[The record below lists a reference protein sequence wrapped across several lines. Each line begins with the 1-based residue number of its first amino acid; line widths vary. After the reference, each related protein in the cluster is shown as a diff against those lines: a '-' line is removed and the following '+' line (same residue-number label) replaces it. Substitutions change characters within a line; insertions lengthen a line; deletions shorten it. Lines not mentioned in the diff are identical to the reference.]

1 MNTKPIQI
9 RLELPECYRRQAAE
23 MHHEAFH
30 RELAPILGTSEG
42 SLALLEQIL
51 DPGSTIVAVHQDQ
64 LVGIAVLER
73 KAYTPAAVRGIS
85 RLHRQINLA
94 YSRFRRR
101 QDLLLESLV
110 VLPSM
115 RRAGIGTCLL
125 QAVLDWANVNRID
138 RIWADVEATDSQ
150 PDAHYFFER
159 LGFAAVNTRQYPH
172 LYHSIGLWSVTTM
185 IKNIK
190 PVHHR

>member
-9 RLELPECYRRQAAE
+9 RLELPERYRRQAAE
-23 MHHEAFH
+23 MYHEAFH
-30 RELAPILGTSEG
+30 RELAPILGTGEA

-51 DPGSTIVAVHQDQ
+51 DPESTIVALHQDQ

-73 KAYTPAAVRGIS
+73 KACTPAAARGIS
-85 RLHRQINLA
+85 RLRRQIDLV
-94 YSRFRRR
+94 YSRLRRR

-110 VLPSM
+110 VLPAM

-125 QAVLDWANVNRID
+125 QAVLDWANVNGID
-138 RIWADVEATDSQ
+138 RIWTEVEATDSQ
-150 PDAHYFFER
+150 PSTHCFFER
-159 LGFAAVNTRQYPH
+159 MGFAAVNIQQYPH
-172 LYHSIGLWSVTTM
+172 LYRSMGLWSVTTM

-190 PVHHR
+190 PMHHR

>member
-1 MNTKPIQI
+1 MNTKPVQI
-9 RLELPECYRRQAAE
+9 CLGLPEYYRRQAAE
-23 MHHEAFH
+23 MYHEAFH
-30 RELAPILGTSEG
+30 RELAPILGTRES
-42 SLALLEQIL
+42 SLTLLEQIL
-51 DPGSTIVAVHQDQ
+51 DPESTIMAVHQDQ

-73 KAYTPAAVRGIS
+73 KAYAPAAAHGIS
-85 RLHRQINLA
+85 RLRRQIDLA
-94 YSRFRRR
+94 YSRFRRH

-125 QAVLDWANVNRID
+125 QAVLDWAKVNGIGLV
-138 RIWADVEATDSQ
+138 WAEVEATDSQ
-150 PDAHYFFER
+150 PGTHCFFER
-159 LGFAAVNTRQYPH
+159 MGFAAVHTRQYPH
-172 LYHSIGLWSVTTM
+172 LYHSMGLWAVTTM